1 MIFKAITD
9 ESTGAIKSV
18 GLFGKPIDELKKSLS
33 AIKADGLFNSIFNT
47 STIDETAIRKY
58 NAEIEKAI
66 INGATMAEK
75 QQIMKTA
82 MEGTNKD
89 TAQLIGSTKGA
100 IVEIEALATAQQA
113 STIKAKAY
121 SAALKAASI
130 AGNMVLFAFIG
141 KGLEFFDSW
150 IHRAEKANEAMNNA
164 VSEYDSAKSKLEGIN
179 TELVEQN
186 KQLDKLLAKDKLTYA
201 EQGQL
206 EELQAITKELLLQQD
221 IEERRADIAS
231 KEAAEKAVDAYQK
244 QYGKYDKTED
254 YLKLKMS
261 YDIDFIT
268 SEDENDILGNVA
280 AYIRVKKL
288 IEKKQADFDKQLA
301 DGEDF
306 NHLSANLQSCIDLA
320 DNYSKSIDKSI
331 FDLQEK
337 RLALEDEYQKAIAN
351 RESGLEP
358 LTTSDQEI
366 IDSYESIYSLMK
378 LVYKYTDQNA
388 WSSMEIENIFNTKG
402 IEKTKAELIEMAK
415 AGRLTPEVLEQYPN
429 LNTAIKISEIFLQD
443 GQTAAEAFCHEI
455 IACANESNRLTN
467 SFGPE
472 NPLSFSQAASS
483 LDTFQSSVKSA
494 YDAYAALLSGSYT
507 ASELLDSIQAITK
520 AAADMGET
528 INWEALSGQEHSLQA
543 LQEEIDRISQSY
555 AESVLNDMGLKP
567 DSDLGKLLTDIIQEA
582 HAAEMAFTGM
592 NTQLDRLQS
601 SYQTLTDF
609 LAAYHETGTVSLEQL
624 QSLLTAD
631 ENLIAMLEV
640 ENGQL
645 LLCHYP
651 ASR

>member
-18 GLFGKPIDELKKSLS
+18 DLFGKPIDELKKSLS

-66 INGATMAEK
+66 INGAAIAEK

-121 SAALKAASI
+121 SAALKTVSI

-141 KGLEFFDSW
+141 KGLELVVKGFDNW
-150 IHRAEKANEAMNNA
+150 IHGAEKANEAMNNA

-186 KQLDKLLAKDKLTYA
+186 KQLDELLAKDKLTYA

-231 KEAAEKAVDAYQK
+231 KEAAEEAVDAYQK

-280 AYIRVKKL
+280 AYIRAKKL
-288 IEKKQADFDKQLA
+288 IEKSRRILTRNWRTAKILII
-301 DGEDF
+301 
-306 NHLSANLQSCIDLA
+306 LVP
-320 DNYSKSIDKSI
+320 I
-331 FDLQEK
+331 FSLV
-337 RLALEDEYQKAIAN
+337 LIWQK
-351 RESGLEP
+351 
-358 LTTSDQEI
+358 I
-366 IDSYESIYSLMK
+366 I
-378 LVYKYTDQNA
+378 
-388 WSSMEIENIFNTKG
+388 
-402 IEKTKAELIEMAK
+402 
-415 AGRLTPEVLEQYPN
+415 
-429 LNTAIKISEIFLQD
+429 LN
-443 GQTAAEAFCHEI
+443 
-455 IACANESNRLTN
+455 
-467 SFGPE
+467 P
-472 NPLSFSQAASS
+472 
-483 LDTFQSSVKSA
+483 
-494 YDAYAALLSGSYT
+494 
-507 ASELLDSIQAITK
+507 
-520 AAADMGET
+520 
-528 INWEALSGQEHSLQA
+528 
-543 LQEEIDRISQSY
+543 
-555 AESVLNDMGLKP
+555 
-567 DSDLGKLLTDIIQEA
+567 
-582 HAAEMAFTGM
+582 
-592 NTQLDRLQS
+592 
-601 SYQTLTDF
+601 
-609 LAAYHETGTVSLEQL
+609 
-624 QSLLTAD
+624 
-631 ENLIAMLEV
+631 
-640 ENGQL
+640 
-645 LLCHYP
+645 
-651 ASR
+651 